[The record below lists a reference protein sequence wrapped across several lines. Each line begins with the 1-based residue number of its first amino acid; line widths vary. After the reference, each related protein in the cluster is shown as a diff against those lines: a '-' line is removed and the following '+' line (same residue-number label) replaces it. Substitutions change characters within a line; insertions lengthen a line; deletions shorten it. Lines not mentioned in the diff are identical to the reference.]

1 MHTSE
6 WRVEPGSMTTWTKV
20 MRGSEQD
27 GDLAIVAKT
36 YAIVGY
42 SAEDVANLI
51 AAAPELLEQCKYLL
65 ENAGAAGW
73 SEFMLADARAAIAKA
88 EGRSE

>member
-6 WRVEPGSMTTWTKV
+6 WRVEPGSMTTWTRV

-27 GDLAIVAKT
+27 GDLEIVAKT
-36 YAIVGY
+36 YAIEGY

-51 AAAPELLEQCKYLL
+51 AAAPELL
-65 ENAGAAGW
+65 AALRFIA
-73 SEFMLADARAAIAKA
+73 SRAYTVPAADVIDHARHVLAQA
-88 EGRSE
+88 EGSK